1 MITPITARDRINR
14 KYHQLKCVNSLRSNI
29 STSYSNTGFRW
40 ALRFGQLQFNKA
52 LRICIKS
59 NRWTRRLYFVSIC
72 RSSFKV
78 THSFYTKFVK
88 SNELNFKG
96 FSWTL
101 LVMPCR
107 EPFILIAWNNSVK
120 SMTGS
125 RHSRF
130 SNALSIGIIAWGHV
144 IAQQGVLIC
153 QNFDPWMGPW
163 VVGMRRLHF

>member
-40 ALRFGQLQFNKA
+40 TLRFGHLQFNKA

-88 SNELNFKG
+88 SNELYFKG
-96 FSWTL
+96 FSRTSL
-101 LVMPCR
+101 IRPYL
-107 EPFILIAWNNSVK
+107 ESLILIALNNSVK
-120 SMTGS
+120 STTGS
-125 RHSRF
+125 RHSMF
-130 SNALSIGIIAWGHV
+130 KNDSSNDIFAWGY
-144 IAQQGVLIC
+144 ILAQQGVPLC
-153 QNFDPWMGPW
+153 QNFDPLKGP
-163 VVGMRRLHF
+163 